1 MHRKV
6 FKDLLVFWGVEKK
19 KTDGNKG
26 NKLNVEKKSC
36 DIFKPVN
43 SCFCSREL
51 QLCFLLRGFSEMALS
66 ASFVI

>member
-6 FKDLLVFWGVEKK
+6 FKDLLVFWGVEKNRK

-43 SCFCSREL
+43 SCFVHENYSSV
-51 QLCFLLRGFSEMALS
+51 FF
-66 ASFVI
+66 